1 MFSSLSSDI
10 FELTLNA
17 LPDGVLLVDAKRRV
31 IFANTA
37 FMEQW
42 NLPADLRAG
51 RDEAAM
57 LRHSSEQLIE
67 PESFLR
73 EVERLHSTGEAPE
86 DELYLKDGRILARR
100 SVPFLVQNDLQLRVW
115 IFTDITDARSS
126 MVDPLVGLPN
136 RRAFS
141 KVFPRLASGYC
152 DGLLKCIAVLDIDN
166 FKAYNDHY
174 GHAAGDEV
182 LRRVG
187 SVLKAELSRNDDYIF
202 RIGGEEFL
210 LGCRARRVDE
220 AVEIIDRV
228 CRAIAASGIDHQRN
242 PPSGV
247 VTASI
252 GFVTFRGAAAP
263 DVIFDHADAALYQ
276 AKSEGRNR
284 ICKAEFSVP

>member
-42 NLPADLRAG
+42 HLPADLRAG

-182 LRRVG
+182 LRHV
-187 SVLKAELSRNDDYIF
+187 A
-202 RIGGEEFL
+202 
-210 LGCRARRVDE
+210 
-220 AVEIIDRV
+220 
-228 CRAIAASGIDHQRN
+228 
-242 PPSGV
+242 
-247 VTASI
+247 
-252 GFVTFRGAAAP
+252 
-263 DVIFDHADAALYQ
+263 
-276 AKSEGRNR
+276 
-284 ICKAEFSVP
+284 